1 MSDPIAAAGAV
12 SALLAKTQS
21 SASLSGVA
29 PGSQLVLSVRG

>member
-21 SASLSGVA
+21 SVSLSGVS
-29 PGSQLVLSVRG
+29 PSSQLVLSVQG